1 MEHLVFQYLVSVLT
15 GLSPILHL
23 TPGVMCYTSCF
34 LQACHNSVVLLR
46 AASTL
51 GYLSADLTARISLSR
66 ARDYSSSAGAA
77 VADRGL

>member
-23 TPGVMCYTSCF
+23 TQGVMCYTSCF

-51 GYLSADLTARISLSR
+51 CYLSPISLLEL
-66 ARDYSSSAGAA
+66 AFHEQEITAA
-77 VADRGL
+77 LQERGG